1 MAGGSQAIGFI
12 FAIISA
18 TMNGSFTSVSKIK
31 RVADADLDPI
41 IFVSLWSTTYPCA
54 SPLTHHV

>member
-1 MAGGSQAIGFI
+1 MAGSQAIGFI

-41 IFVSLWSTTYPCA
+41 IFVSLY
-54 SPLTHHV
+54 